1 MNRHER
7 TLVLILRVIAILE
20 LLAIPA
26 IVMPFSWM
34 ATVHEA
40 LGLGELPAS
49 SIVSYLARSLSAF
62 YAMHGAFTFFLSF
75 DVKRYGQLVAVWGYS
90 TLILGIALFGVDLSI
105 RMPVW
110 WTVLE
115 GPFAITFGGTVV
127 WLHHQSNRSGIE

>member
-90 TLILGIALFGVDLSI
+90 ALILGIVLFGVDLSI

-115 GPFAITFGGTVV
+115 GPFAVAFGGIVV
-127 WLHHQSNRSGIE
+127 WLHHQSNRSDIE